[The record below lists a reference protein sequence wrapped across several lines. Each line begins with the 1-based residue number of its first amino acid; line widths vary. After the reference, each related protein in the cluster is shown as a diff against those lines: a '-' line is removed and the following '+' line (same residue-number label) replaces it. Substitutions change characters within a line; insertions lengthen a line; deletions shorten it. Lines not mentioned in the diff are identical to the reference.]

1 MAFPVNPATC
11 PADLA
16 DAHIALK
23 KLLTGQSARVFVDQN
38 GERVE
43 FTAINLQGLKDWISA
58 LDAVCGASA
67 PADPLPQRP
76 FGFTF

>member
-1 MAFPVNPATC
+1 MAFSVDPATC
-11 PADLA
+11 PADLV
-16 DAHIALK
+16 DARAALK

-43 FTAINLQGLKDWISA
+43 FTAVNLQGLKDWISA
-58 LDAVCGASA
+58 LDAVCGPNAA
-67 PADPLPQRP
+67 TDPLPQRP

>member
-1 MAFPVNPATC
+1 MAFSVDPDTC
-11 PADLA
+11 PTDLA
-16 DAHIALK
+16 DARTALK

-43 FTAINLQGLKDWISA
+43 FTAINLQALKDWITA
-58 LDAVCGASA
+58 LEAVCGPNASTSQ
-67 PADPLPQRP
+67 LPQRP